1 MLKRLKAVRGFL
13 ITGIIFGI
21 TAFILTVIGTCW
33 KETFLN
39 LSIASEVFS
48 GKLSIVCINQNLY

>member
-1 MLKRLKAVRGFL
+1 MLKRLKVVRGFL

-33 KETFLN
+33 KETL
-39 LSIASEVFS
+39 LDVSIGPELFS
-48 GKLSIVCINQNLY
+48 GKLSLG